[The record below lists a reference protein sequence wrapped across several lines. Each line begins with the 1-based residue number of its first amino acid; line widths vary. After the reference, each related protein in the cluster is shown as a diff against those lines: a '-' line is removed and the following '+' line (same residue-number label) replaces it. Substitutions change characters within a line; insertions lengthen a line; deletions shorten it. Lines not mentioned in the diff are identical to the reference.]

1 MRIKALII
9 RIIRQFVRDKRTLAL
24 LIAAPLLVITLMYL
38 VFNGDT
44 YKPTL
49 GVWQAPEHL
58 VKQLE
63 AADISIMQYDS
74 EDAASKALG
83 KQELDAIITLRGEEL
98 IVRLEGSDPAK
109 SKAVMLLLQQTMQVA
124 VQQNMQHLA
133 PAGMP
138 QSSQQAQQPD
148 AQQPSSQTG
157 ETGGGTT
164 ANPAGPASGLQQ
176 LQPHFEYLHGSEKMT
191 SFDNF
196 GPVLIGVFSFF
207 FVFLIAGISFLK
219 ERTSGTLERLLATP
233 LRRWEIVVGYIAGF
247 GIFTSIQ
254 AMLIAGFSIQVLG
267 LMMVGSIFYVLL
279 ITLLLSITALSLGT
293 FLSAFAKT
301 ELQMIQFIPIVIVP
315 QVFFSGLFD
324 LDTMLPGLRWLSY
337 LMPLRYGADALRDV
351 MIRGEG
357 WQSIAVNV
365 FVLAALS
372 LVFITANIAAL
383 RKHRKI

>member
-63 AADISIMQYDS
+63 AADISIMQYGS

-109 SKAVMLLLQQTMQVA
+109 SKAVMLLLQQTMQEA
-124 VQQNMQHLA
+124 VQQNMQPLA

-357 WQSIAVNV
+357 WQAIAVNV

-372 LVFITANIAAL
+372 LIFIAANIAAL